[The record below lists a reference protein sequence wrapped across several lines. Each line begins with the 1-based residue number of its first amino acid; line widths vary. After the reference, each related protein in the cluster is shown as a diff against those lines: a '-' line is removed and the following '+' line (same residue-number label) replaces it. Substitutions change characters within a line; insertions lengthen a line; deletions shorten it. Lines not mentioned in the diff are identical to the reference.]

1 MCYRIEH
8 RTFVLLVSVLL
19 VFACAGAGAVHAQA
33 GTDFQ
38 GTVLTADPAAGKLI
52 VKKDEGGTRFTFVVN
67 DKTQFT
73 GSGLK
78 NLADLK
84 KGDHV
89 VVTFLVNGAQYVA
102 QKVTAVPNK

>member
-1 MCYRIEH
+1 MSRHDPH
-8 RTFVLLVSVLL
+8 RTLILLVSVFL
-19 VFACAGAGAVHAQA
+19 VIFCPGAAAVHAQS

-38 GTVLTADPAAGKLI
+38 GTVLASDPAAGKLV

-73 GSGLK
+73 GGIK
-78 NLADLK
+78 NLADTK

-89 VVTFLVNGAQYVA
+89 IVTYVVNGAQYVA
-102 QKVTAVPNK
+102 QKVTAVPTK

>member
-1 MCYRIEH
+1 MLVERGM
-8 RTFVLLVSVLL
+8 FVMMVGLLL
-19 VFACAGAGAVHAQA
+19 VFSCAGAAAVHAQG

-52 VKKDEGGTRFTFVVN
+52 VKKDEGGARFTFVVN

-73 GSGLK
+73 GSRLK
-78 NLADLK
+78 NLADMK
-84 KGDHV
+84 KGDHI
-89 VVTFLVNGAQYVA
+89 VVTYLINGTQYVA

>member
-1 MCYRIEH
+1 MLYQIQR
-8 RTFVLLVSVLL
+8 RMFVLLVSVLL
-19 VFACAGAGAVHAQA
+19 VVSCAGAAAVHAQG

-38 GTVLTADPAAGKLI
+38 GIVLSADPGAGKLI

-73 GSGLK
+73 GSGIK
-78 NLADLK
+78 GLADLK
-84 KGDHV
+84 KGAHV
-89 VVTFLVNGAQYVA
+89 IVTYLVNGTQYVA

>member
-1 MCYRIEH
+1 MFRHGPH
-8 RTFVLLVSVLL
+8 RTLILLVSVFLII
-19 VFACAGAGAVHAQA
+19 FCPRAAAVHAQ

-38 GTVLTADPAAGKLI
+38 GTVLTADPAAGKLV
-52 VKKDEGGTRFTFVVN
+52 VKKDDGGTRFTFVVN
-67 DKTQFT
+67 DKTQFG

-78 NLADLK
+78 TLADMK

-89 VVTFLVNGAQYVA
+89 IVTYVVNGTQYVA

>member
-1 MCYRIEH
+1 MFDRVE
-8 RTFVLLVSVLL
+8 RRLFVLLVGVLL
-19 VFACAGAGAVHAQA
+19 VVSCAGAAVVHAQE

-38 GTVLTADPAAGKLI
+38 GTVLTADPGSGKLI

-73 GSGLK
+73 GTGIK
-78 NLADLK
+78 NLADMK

-89 VVTFLVNGAQYVA
+89 IVTYLVNGTQYVA
-102 QKVTAVPNK
+102 QKITTLRNK